1 MVKKIVAAIVAVLVL
16 LAVAAVVWARSILAT
31 ETVRTA
37 IAAQA
42 SRAMS
47 LSRKFKVL
55 LLQIG
60 NEPYYFTILYR
71 YCQYIYLCY

>member
-42 SRAMS
+42 SRA
-47 LSRKFKVL
+47 
-55 LLQIG
+55 IG
-60 NEPYYFTILYR
+60 QPVTIGGIGASIFPRVAIDLER
-71 YCQYIYLCY
+71 